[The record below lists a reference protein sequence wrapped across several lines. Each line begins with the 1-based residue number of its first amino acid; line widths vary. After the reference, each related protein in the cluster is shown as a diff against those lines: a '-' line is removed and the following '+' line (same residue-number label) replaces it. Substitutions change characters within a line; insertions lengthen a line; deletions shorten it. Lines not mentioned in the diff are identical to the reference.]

1 MGVWAR
7 ILTEGRGMISMSAFD
22 GHIEECWYLE
32 QINIFEGL
40 SEMELLEIARLATT
54 QHFAR
59 EAVLYSP
66 EDEAGSI
73 YLLEE
78 GKVKLSKVADDG
90 KEITIAVLQGGDVF
104 GELSMSAGETYEVFA
119 EALEEARVCIISRD
133 DFAALVRQKPEI
145 ALMLIRSISERL
157 RRAESQIEDLVFR
170 SVPARVAHL
179 MMKLSQEHGRV
190 SREGIT
196 IDLRLTHQD
205 IANMVGATRET
216 VTNVLN
222 DLRGRDIIEIEQKR
236 VRILDLDG
244 LEEAADIDRG

>member
-1 MGVWAR
+1 MIPMFPGDER
-7 ILTEGRGMISMSAFD
+7 ID
-22 GHIEECWYLE
+22 ECWYLE

-40 SEMELLEIARLATT
+40 SEIDLMEIARLATT
-54 QHFAR
+54 AYYPR
-59 EAVLYSP
+59 EAIVYSP
-66 EDEAGSI
+66 EDEAASI

-78 GKVKLSKVADDG
+78 GKVKLSKVANDG

-104 GELSMSAGETYEVFA
+104 GEMSMSDGQTYEVFA
-119 EALEEARVCIISRD
+119 EVLEDARVCIISRD
-133 DFAALVRQKPEI
+133 DFAALVRRKPEI
-145 ALMLIRSISERL
+145 ALRLIRSISERL

-170 SVPARVAHL
+170 NVPARVASL
-179 MMKLSQEHGRV
+179 MLKLADEHGRM

-222 DLRGRDIIEIEQKR
+222 DLRTNGIIEIEQKR
-236 VRILDLDG
+236 VRVLDQEQ
-244 LEEAADIDRG
+244 LEQAAHIDRA

>member
-1 MGVWAR
+1 
-7 ILTEGRGMISMSAFD
+7 MSVTNERTD
-22 GHIEECWYLE
+22 ECWYLE

-40 SEMELLEIARLATT
+40 SDEELQEIAKLTT
-54 QHFAR
+54 TAHYPR
-59 EAVLYSP
+59 EAVIYSP

-78 GKVKLSKVADDG
+78 GKIKLSKVANDG

-104 GELSMSAGETYEVFA
+104 GELSMTDGETYDVFA
-119 EALEEARVCIISRD
+119 EVLEDARVCIIAREK
-133 DFAALVRQKPEI
+133 FAELVRQKPEI
-145 ALMLIRSISERL
+145 ALMLIRSLSERL
-157 RRAESQIEDLVFR
+157 RNAESQIEDLVFR
-170 SVPARVAHL
+170 SVPARVASL
-179 MMKLSQEHGRV
+179 MVKLAEEHGRV

-222 DLRGRDIIEIEQKR
+222 GLRSDGIIDIEQKR
-236 VRILDLDG
+236 VRILSQERLQD
-244 LEEAADIDRG
+244 AAMIDRG

>member
-1 MGVWAR
+1 
-7 ILTEGRGMISMSAFD
+7 MSAID
-22 GHIEECWYLE
+22 GRIEECWYLE

-40 SEMELLEIARLATT
+40 SEADLADIARLVTT
-54 QHFAR
+54 EHYGR
-59 EAVLYSP
+59 EAVIYSP

-78 GKVKLSKVADDG
+78 GKVKLSKVANDG

-104 GELSMSAGETYEVFA
+104 GELSMSDGETYEVFA
-119 EALEEARVCIISRD
+119 EVLEDARVCIISRD
-133 DFAALVRQKPEI
+133 DFSALVREKPEI
-145 ALMLIRSISERL
+145 AMMLIRSMSERL

-179 MMKLSQEHGRV
+179 MMKLADEHGRV
-190 SREGIT
+190 SRDGIT

-222 DLRGRDIIEIEQKR
+222 DLRNDNIIEIEQKR
-236 VRILDLDG
+236 VRIVDQHR
-244 LEEAADIDRG
+244 LEEAANIDRG